1 MEREKKEANDVK
13 ARHVD
18 VLKSVNHHRINV
30 GAIEQIEFKKRKLR
44 IEFAGGEM
52 EKMKDDERED
62 NESAD
67 DHVTRGPAGLDKL
80 PVDVRLGAGA
90 AIFDCEQDGEIDM
103 QNHRN
108 QQEDTD
114 EPEQRA

>member
-30 GAIEQIEFKKRKLR
+30 GTIERIEFEERKLR
-44 IEFAGGEM
+44 IEFTGGEV
-52 EKMKDDERED
+52 EQMKNDKREH
-62 NESAD
+62 NQSAD
-67 DHVTRGPAGLDKL
+67 DHVTRSPACSHVL
-80 PVDVRLGAGA
+80 PVDVRLGTGA
-90 AIFDCEQDGEIDM
+90 AIFDREQDGEIDM

-108 QQEDTD
+108 QKEDTN
-114 EPEQRA
+114 EPEQRT